1 MWPRRRNRAV
11 SAAILLLF
19 HAFAGGH
26 AKRGHDGLALY
37 AAAHADSGGPDGCA
51 TLGYWYGHKA
61 IIGTIVG
68 TGGPACTKDALW
80 REALTT

>member
-26 AKRGHDGLALY
+26 AKRGHDGLD
-37 AAAHADSGGPDGCA
+37 AA
-51 TLGYWYGHKA
+51 Y
-61 IIGTIVG
+61 
-68 TGGPACTKDALW
+68 
-80 REALTT
+80 

>member
-26 AKRGHDGLALY
+26 AKRGHDGLVGLVICVPLLGTTLDHLPSPGWG
-37 AAAHADSGGPDGCA
+37 AACWA
-51 TLGYWYGHKA
+51 
-61 IIGTIVG
+61 
-68 TGGPACTKDALW
+68 
-80 REALTT
+80 RR